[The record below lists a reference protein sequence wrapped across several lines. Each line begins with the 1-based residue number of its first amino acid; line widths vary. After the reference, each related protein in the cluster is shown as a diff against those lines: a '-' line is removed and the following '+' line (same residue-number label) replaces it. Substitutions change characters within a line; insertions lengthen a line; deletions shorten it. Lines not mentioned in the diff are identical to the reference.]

1 MHRMAERLEHLQGS
15 AANEKPESRWLR
27 CGVWDNYRM
36 KKTTLGLDDE
46 EDNVYDS
53 YRYITY
59 LTSGQKTN
67 TKGSV

>member
-1 MHRMAERLEHLQGS
+1 
-15 AANEKPESRWLR
+15 
-27 CGVWDNYRM
+27 M

-59 LTSGQKTN
+59 LTSGK
-67 TKGSV
+67 KKKPIPKVVFKIFMAKKHWI